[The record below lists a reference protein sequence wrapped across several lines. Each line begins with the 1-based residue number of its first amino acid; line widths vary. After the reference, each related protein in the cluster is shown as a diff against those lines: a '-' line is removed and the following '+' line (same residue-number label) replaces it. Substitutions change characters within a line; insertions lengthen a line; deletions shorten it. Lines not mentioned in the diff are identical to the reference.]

1 MIDQNTVK
9 QVTQVLRENYLS
21 VGATKESALYGLA
34 EDMSNNRIDVEDL
47 ECQHEELL
55 IAIGQLIPQIIN
67 WKAL

>member
-21 VGATKESALYGLA
+21 IGATKESALRGLA

-47 ECQHEELL
+47 ECQYEELL

-67 WKAL
+67 WKTL

>member
-1 MIDQNTVK
+1 MVDQNTVK

-21 VGATKESALYGLA
+21 IGATNESALYGLA

-55 IAIGQLIPQIIN
+55 IAIGQLISQIIN
-67 WKAL
+67 WKTL

>member
-1 MIDQNTVK
+1 MIDQRTIQ

-21 VGATKESALYGLA
+21 VGATKDGALRGLA

-47 ECQHEELL
+47 ECQYEELL

-67 WKAL
+67 WETL